1 MAMGESSVKITLLGT
16 GTPTPSLKRMSSGY
30 MVEIGADTILFDH
43 GPGAYHR
50 LIETGVR
57 AVDVTHIFFSHL
69 HYDHCL
75 DYIRLLMTRWDQSDG
90 SLPEL
95 KVYGP
100 PHTARF
106 SDLLIKP
113 DGVFG
118 PDLNARINHQASI
131 DTFERRGGVPPR
143 LRPAPEVTELSSGD
157 VVEGKGWRVEC
168 GDVPHVQP
176 QLACYGFRLDSDEGS
191 FAYSGDAGPCKAMEK
206 FADNVDVLVHM
217 CHYISGTE
225 PGRAFAKGS
234 MGHLELAELGRKAKV
249 RNLVVSHILE
259 QMDVPG
265 VRERLIAEIAAIYQG
280 NIFFGEDLMVIPLT
294 SPVPQAIR

>member
-1 MAMGESSVKITLLGT
+1 VKITLLGT

-30 MVEIGADTILFDH
+30 MIQIGDDTILFDH
-43 GPGAYHR
+43 GPGSHHR
-50 LIETGVR
+50 MMEAGVR

-90 SLPEL
+90 TVPEL

-100 PHTARF
+100 PHTKRF
-106 SDLLIKP
+106 TELLIAP
-113 DGVFG
+113 DGIFG
-118 PDLNARINHQASI
+118 PDLDARINNQLSVE
-131 DTFERRGGVPPR
+131 TFEWRGGTPPR
-143 LRPAPEVTELSSGD
+143 ARPAPEITELRSGN
-157 VVEGKGWRVEC
+157 VVEGNGWRIEC
-168 GDVPHVQP
+168 ASVPHVQP
-176 QLACYGFRLDSDEGS
+176 QLICYGYRMDSDEGT

-206 FADNVDVLVHM
+206 LSDNVDVLVHM
-217 CHYISGTE
+217 CQFISGTE
-225 PGRAFAKGS
+225 PSPAYAKGC

-265 VRERLIAEIAAIYQG
+265 VRERLIAEMAAIYRG
-280 NIFFGEDLMVIPLT
+280 NLFFGEDLMKIPLA
-294 SPVPQAIR
+294 SPTPARML